1 MINIKQLLLLGSVVF
16 FSACDKDF
24 VEINTNPYAPTTINP
39 ALIFAGAQ
47 RTHLGGWETEHTIV
61 QQFVNPYNSGATL
74 GPNFN
79 ADIDLFNNGKWD
91 SYSGPIKNMIQAL
104 KMLEGTNRVNLQSM
118 IRIWKANIF
127 MGMVDTYGD
136 VPYTEAGRALEGV
149 FNPKYDDDAAIYTD
163 LEKELREATAALS
176 TTGEYIPEDLFFGKN
191 SKTPSGTAAVQVG
204 KWKKVGNSLL
214 LRLGMRYSKSNPAK
228 ATAIATEAF
237 NGGVMTSN
245 ADNLWVT
252 YDGALFTNGA
262 NGGLINNNPRF
273 YYAAE
278 PFVNQLKNTTDPRS
292 KFIVAKFADP
302 GAPTEANPDVIPANQ
317 FGVPVGILSDDLAKM
332 PATIYRGTRG
342 GGLNYSQIN
351 VKVVASLT
359 APTYWLTY
367 TQTALLLAE
376 AAHRGWI
383 PGGAVAA
390 KSFYESAVKAD
401 IDRYAQYPGGSAVPD
416 VEKDAYLAQPLVLYN
431 ATDALRLINT
441 QYWIACITNG
451 TEAWAN
457 FRRTG
462 LPVLARNKF
471 NDELLTNGG
480 DGFIHRLSYPD
491 AESGNNKENYLKAVQ
506 TIGGK
511 DNLTTRVFWDTP

>member
-1 MINIKQLLLLGSVVF
+1 MIINIKRLLLIASIIF
-16 FSACDKDF
+16 FTGCDKDF
-24 VEINTNPYAPTTINP
+24 VEVNTNPYALTNIDP

-47 RTHLGGWETEHTIV
+47 RTHVGGWETENTIV

-91 SYSGPIKNMIQAL
+91 SYSGPIKNMIEAL
-104 KMLEGTNRVNLQSM
+104 KLLEGSNRVNLQSM

-136 VPYTEAGRALEGV
+136 VPYSETGKALAGI
-149 FNPKYDDDAAIYTD
+149 FNPKYDDDAAIYAD

-176 TTGEYIPEDLFFGKN
+176 TSADYVSEDLFFGKN

-214 LRLGMRYSKSNPAK
+214 LRLGMRYSRLNPTK
-228 ATAIATEAF
+228 AAALASEAF
-237 NGGVMTSN
+237 TGGVMTSN
-245 ADNLWVT
+245 ADNVWVT

-262 NGGLINNNPRF
+262 NGNLINNNPRF

-278 PFVNQLKNTTDPRS
+278 PFVNQLKNTDDPRS
-292 KFIVAKFADP
+292 KFIVATFADP
-302 GAPTEANPDVIPANQ
+302 GAPLSDPNPDVNPANQ
-317 FGVPVGILSDDLAKM
+317 FGVPVGVISDDLLRA
-332 PATIYRGTRG
+332 PHRGARG

-351 VKVVASLT
+351 VRVVGSLT

-383 PGGAVAA
+383 PGGDAAA
-390 KSFYESAVKAD
+390 KTFYEDAIKAD
-401 IDRYAQYPGGSAVPD
+401 IDIYAQYPGGSAVSESD
-416 VEKDAYLAQPLVLYN
+416 KSSYLAHPLVAY
-431 ATDALRLINT
+431 ASADALKLINT

-457 FRRTG
+457 FRRTR
-462 LPVLARNKF
+462 LPALSRNSY
-471 NDELLTNGG
+471 NDELLKDGG

-491 AESGNNKENYLKAVQ
+491 AESGSNNTSYLNAVQ

>member
-1 MINIKQLLLLGSVVF
+1 MSKVKQLLLIGSFVF
-16 FSACDKDF
+16 FTACDKDF
-24 VEINTNPYAPTTINP
+24 VEVNTNPYAITEIDP
-39 ALIFAGAQ
+39 ALLFAGAQ

-79 ADIDLFNNGKWD
+79 ADIDLMNNGKWD
-91 SYSGPIKNMIQAL
+91 SYSGPIKNMVEAL
-104 KMLEGTNRVNLQSM
+104 RLLEGSNRVNLRSM
-118 IRIWKANIF
+118 IRIWKANIL

-136 VPYTEAGRALEGV
+136 VPYSETGRALDGV
-149 FNPKYDDDAAIYTD
+149 FAPKYDDDAAIYAD

-176 TTGEYIPEDLFFGKN
+176 TTGDYVPDDLFFGKN
-191 SKTPSGTAAVQVG
+191 SKSPSGTAAVQAG

-214 LRLGMRYSKSNPAK
+214 LRLGMRYTKLNPTK
-228 ATAIATEAF
+228 AATLAAEAF

-262 NGGLINNNPRF
+262 NNNLINNNPRF

-278 PFVNQLKNTTDPRS
+278 PFVDQLKNTSDPRS

-302 GAPTEANPDVIPANQ
+302 GAPLSDPNPDVSHVNQ
-317 FGVPVGILSDDLAKM
+317 FGVPVGILSDALLN
-332 PATIYRGTRG
+332 PPYRGTRG

-351 VKVVASLT
+351 VRVVGSLT
-359 APTYWLTY
+359 APSYWLTY
-367 TQTALLLAE
+367 TQTALLLAD
-376 AAHRGWI
+376 AAKRGWI
-383 PGGAVAA
+383 PGGDAAA
-390 KSFYESAVKAD
+390 KTFYENAIKAD
-401 IDRYAQYPGGSAVPD
+401 MDRYAQYPGGTAIPD
-416 VEKDAYLAQPLVLYN
+416 ADKNIYLAHPLVAYN
-431 ATDALRLINT
+431 PTDALKLINT

-457 FRRTG
+457 FRRSGFPALT
-462 LPVLARNKF
+462 RNKYN
-471 NDELLTNGG
+471 NDLLADGG

-491 AESGNNKENYLKAVQ
+491 AESGSNNANYLNAVKA
-506 TIGGK
+506 IGGK
-511 DNLTTRVFWDTP
+511 DNLIARVFWDKQ